1 MSASIDKNKKVDV
14 DLFTLD
20 IVRDSLLAIGEEM
33 FVALARTSMSP
44 IIYEVLDYASGLIDA
59 KGNLLTQGNG
69 ATGFIGR
76 KDFHENT
83 SGGYHAAQKMTRDG
97 KLVSLPDWC

>member
-20 IVRDSLLAIGEEM
+20 IVRDSLLTIGEEM

-44 IIYEVLDYASGLIDA
+44 IIYECSI
-59 KGNLLTQGNG
+59 
-69 ATGFIGR
+69 
-76 KDFHENT
+76 
-83 SGGYHAAQKMTRDG
+83 TRAD
-97 KLVSLPDWC
+97 LPMRRGIS

>member
-44 IIYEVLDYASGLIDA
+44 IIYEVLDYASGLTDA

-69 ATGFIGR
+69 ATGFIGILTFKIGR
-76 KDFHENT
+76 AH
-83 SGGYHAAQKMTRDG
+83 
-97 KLVSLPDWC
+97 V

>member
-33 FVALARTSMSP
+33 VNQ
-44 IIYEVLDYASGLIDA
+44 D
-59 KGNLLTQGNG
+59 
-69 ATGFIGR
+69 R
-76 KDFHENT
+76 K
-83 SGGYHAAQKMTRDG
+83 S
-97 KLVSLPDWC
+97 VV